1 MNNIHIQILTDLKN
15 DLDLHFQKALGDRFE
30 FDQDEMYRTVFEN
43 YRKVND
49 LPYGLRLTAFG
60 NSLLSKHYKFYK
72 YKNEEKIQN
81 KTYVVLDK
89 SMKWPYYLGRQIIV
103 FYNEEDAAWFRLN
116 GQNLNSYIDF
126 M

>member
-1 MNNIHIQILTDLKN
+1 MNNLHIQILTDLKK
-15 DLDLHFQKALGDRFE
+15 DLDSHFKKALGEQFV
-30 FDQDEMYRTVFEN
+30 FDQDEMYRAVFEN
-43 YRKVND
+43 YRKVNNM
-49 LPYGLRLTAFG
+49 PYGLRLTTFG
-60 NSLLSKHYKFYK
+60 NNLLSKHYKFYK
-72 YKNEEKIQN
+72 YSNEEKIQN
-81 KTYVVLDK
+81 KTFIVLDK